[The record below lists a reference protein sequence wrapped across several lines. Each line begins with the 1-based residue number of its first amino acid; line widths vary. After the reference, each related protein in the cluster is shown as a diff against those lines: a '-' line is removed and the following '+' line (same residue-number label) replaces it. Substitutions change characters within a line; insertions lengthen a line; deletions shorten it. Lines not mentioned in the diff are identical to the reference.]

1 MEFSSDDMLSM
12 LKKHN
17 QRFAPVPA
25 YEPPRH
31 SVRDVRKWEKIS
43 GKLWA
48 NLRPEEREAANAD
61 IAKLKEEIGASA

>member
-1 MEFSSDDMLSM
+1 MEL

-17 QRFAPVPA
+17 KNFAPTPT

-31 SVRDVRKWEKIS
+31 SVRDVRKWEKVS

-48 NLRPEEREAANAD
+48 NLKPEEREAAND
-61 IAKLKEEIGASA
+61 EIGRMKDSNAL

>member
-1 MEFSSDDMLSM
+1 MEL

-17 QRFAPVPA
+17 KNFAPTPT

-31 SVRDVRKWEKIS
+31 SVRDVRKWEKLS

-48 NLRPEEREAANAD
+48 NLKPEEREQANED
-61 IAKLKEEIGASA
+61 IGRMKDTNANM

>member
-1 MEFSSDDMLSM
+1 M

-17 QRFAPVPA
+17 KKIAPQPT

-31 SVRDVRKWEKIS
+31 SVRDVRKWESMS

-48 NLRPEEREAANAD
+48 NLRPEEREEANEQ
-61 IAKLKEEIGASA
+61 ITKLKESNTL